1 MRVIGAKRTPPVVLL
16 ALLAVISVT
25 ACSRPAV
32 QPPGVAA
39 AASGPAATPSLSP
52 AKTLSPSPSPS
63 PTPTPLP
70 SISVP
75 SELQGT
81 WHAVVTG
88 TTATSGTWTLRGTA
102 TDLLLKNPGASDTDY
117 FSVEPIAITPTTL
130 TLGADSGCPD
140 QASVTEGSYTWSLT
154 GGKLVIKLMS
164 DSCGDRAATLTKT
177 PWSKAP

>member
-1 MRVIGAKRTPPVVLL
+1 MMSATRQPMVALLLLL
-16 ALLAVISVT
+16 AATTVA
-25 ACSRPAV
+25 ACGRPAV

-39 AASGPAATPSLSP
+39 VASGPAATAS
-52 AKTLSPSPSPS
+52 
-63 PTPTPLP
+63 PTPLP
-70 SISVP
+70 TVSIP

-88 TTATSGTWTLRGTA
+88 TTATSGDWTLKGTA
-102 TDLLLKNPGASDTDY
+102 SDLLLKNPGAADNDY
-117 FSVEPIAITPTTL
+117 FSVEPIAITPTML

-140 QASVTEGSYTWSLT
+140 QATVTEGSYTWALT
-154 GGKLVIKLMS
+154 GGRLVITLVS

>member
-1 MRVIGAKRTPPVVLL
+1 MRAMRRSTVVLL
-16 ALLAVISVT
+16 VLLAAISVA

-32 QPPGVAA
+32 QPPAVAA
-39 AASGPAATPSLSP
+39 AASAPPA
-52 AKTLSPSPSPS
+52 TLS
-63 PTPTPLP
+63 PTPLP
-70 SISVP
+70 ATPLPSVAIP
-75 SELQGT
+75 QELQGT

-88 TTATSGTWTLRGTA
+88 TTATSGTWTLKGTA
-102 TDLLLKNPGASDTDY
+102 NDLLLKNPGATDTDY

-140 QASVTEGSYTWSLT
+140 QATVTEGSYTWALT
-154 GGKLVIKLMS
+154 NAQLVIKLVS